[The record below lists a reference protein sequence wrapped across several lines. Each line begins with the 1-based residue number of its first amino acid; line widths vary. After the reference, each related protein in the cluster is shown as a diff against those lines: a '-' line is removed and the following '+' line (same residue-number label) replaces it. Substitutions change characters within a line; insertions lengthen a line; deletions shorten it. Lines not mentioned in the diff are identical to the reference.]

1 MVVSESES
9 RMKRLAAYLPDS
21 VYEELEQWAGEDKR
35 SLSNLVAF
43 LLEQAIVERRKELKQ
58 QEPDSKN
65 DSK

>member
-1 MVVSESES
+1 MVISESEN

-43 LLEQAIVERRKELKQ
+43 ILEQAIVERRKELKQ
-58 QEPDSKN
+58 QESESK
-65 DSK
+65 SE